1 MKSHDSVTQCRKVLG
16 HKASNALLTEPLV
29 VPNCSEENVQRCIS
43 WFTPCCE
50 ELVSSATTKEEE
62 DEYGLGCLAHSQKK
76 SGKSG
81 AENTLFRAEF
91 ITTLRLENRPTQ
103 MKNTELLIPMAAKL
117 HTTSNPHNC
126 TTATEVEGG
135 N

>member
-1 MKSHDSVTQCRKVLG
+1 M
-16 HKASNALLTEPLV
+16 TEPLV
-29 VPNCSEENVQRCIS
+29 VPNMLCTTSELSAIR
-43 WFTPCCE
+43 
-50 ELVSSATTKEEE
+50 VS
-62 DEYGLGCLAHSQKK
+62 DCNYQKYSLQ
-76 SGKSG
+76 SG
-81 AENTLFRAEF
+81 